1 MAASMMSEP
10 ELAGHIQ
17 KALSSPSGKVLMEF
31 LRSHCFMQPTPRPR
45 EWTGHEQVEFR
56 YGRMTLFQL
65 LDYFA
70 NPANFNHPED

>member
-1 MAASMMSEP
+1 MDIAQMSER
-10 ELAGHIQ
+10 ELAGHVQ
-17 KALSSPSGKVLMEF
+17 TALSSPSGRVLREF
-31 LRSHCFMQPTPRPR
+31 LRSHCFMRPTPRPR

-70 NPANFNHPED
+70 EPTNFTNPED